1 MKKSYIKPTVFVE
14 HLAMKS
20 SISTCGYVS
29 TIKIDG
35 DGQPCRD
42 QFYNPNIRPQKG
54 GLCKDHKDS
63 QGPNV
68 TTYLPDAPEFG
79 TLVCSENG
87 TCDSCFSCYHVPDGL
102 EPNGTSSAYVGIS

>member
-35 DGQPCRD
+35 DGQPCLD
-42 QFYNPNIRPQKG
+42 QFYDPNKRPQDG

-63 QGPNV
+63 WGPSV
-68 TTYLPDAPEFG
+68 TTYLPEVDF
-79 TLVCSENG
+79 TMICSENG
-87 TCDSCFSCYHVPDGL
+87 TCDSCFSCYHVPEQLD
-102 EPNGTSSAYVGIS
+102 GTSSKYYIGIS

>member
-29 TIKIDG
+29 TMKMD
-35 DGQPCRD
+35 DNLPCLD
-42 QFYNPNIRPQKG
+42 QFYDPNISPQKG

-68 TTYLPDAPEFG
+68 TTYLPDAEY
-79 TLVCSENG
+79 TLVCSENR
-87 TCDSCFSCYHVPDGL
+87 TCDDCFSCYHVPYGL

>member
-35 DGQPCRD
+35 DGQPCRE
-42 QFYNPNIRPQKG
+42 QFYDPNGG
-54 GLCKDHKDS
+54 GLCKDHKDTW
-63 QGPNV
+63 GPSV
-68 TTYLPDAPEFG
+68 TTYLPDAGF
-79 TLVCSENG
+79 TMVCSENG
-87 TCDSCFSCYHVPDGL
+87 TCESCFYCYHVPEQLD
-102 EPNGTSSAYVGIS
+102 GTSKAYVGLS

>member
-1 MKKSYIKPTVFVE
+1 
-14 HLAMKS
+14 MKS

-29 TIKIDG
+29 TAKIEG
-35 DGQPCRD
+35 DGQFCLN
-42 QFYNPNIRPQKG
+42 QFYDPNKRPQDG

-63 QGPNV
+63 LGPNV

-87 TCDSCFSCYHVPDGL
+87 TCDSCFSCYHVPGGL
-102 EPNGTSSAYVGIS
+102 EPDGMSKAYVGIS